1 MAKKKNPDE
10 LAAVLAT
17 PAPALSALVRE
28 AAALGSVE
36 DVLSRLTPEQLG
48 ALGRAALADEL
59 RAAVGQKIR
68 AARVDLDGERAAWL
82 ACYTSAATVRAYSR
96 AFDTLASWCRFRGL
110 ELVTLTP
117 ADADAFIL
125 ETRAAGGDADS
136 VRAVV
141 FACSAFFRFVER
153 RHSFVKNPF
162 RGSRATPKRTTV
174 RAVIPAPREIETIL
188 AAAQSDPVLFA
199 AVRVMSEA
207 GLRVGG
213 LPGLTVRPDGSFTTE
228 SKGKAVLSF
237 MPLEPGTVR
246 ILSGI
251 GRGRQ
256 PFAGET
262 AGALRM
268 RFSRLVSVLHKAGK
282 VAAPYSVH
290 DLRHAFAERHKG
302 KGLYWLARALGHA
315 SVSITETYLRNALGI
330 DPRTI
335 EDKTTR

>member
-1 MAKKKNPDE
+1 MAKKKSDE
-10 LAAVLAT
+10 LRTVLAG

-36 DVLSRLTPEQLG
+36 DVLSRLTPEQIG

-96 AFDTLASWCRFRGL
+96 AMDALVRWCGFRGVDV
-110 ELVTLTP
+110 VTLTA

-141 FACSAFFRFVER
+141 FACSSFFRFAER

-162 RGSRATPKRTTV
+162 RGSRATPKRTSP
-174 RAVIPAPREIETIL
+174 RAVIPAPGEIETIL
-188 AAAQSDPVLFA
+188 QAAGDDPVLFA

-228 SKGKAVLSF
+228 SKGKPVLSF
-237 MPLEPGTVR
+237 MPLELGTVR

-262 AGALRM
+262 AGSLRM
-268 RFSRLVSVLHKAGK
+268 RFARLVLRLHKAGK
-282 VAAPYSVH
+282 VSAPYSVH
-290 DLRHAFAERHKG
+290 DLRHAFAERNKD
-302 KGLYWLARALGHA
+302 KGLYWLARAMGHA

-335 EDKTTR
+335 EGRATP